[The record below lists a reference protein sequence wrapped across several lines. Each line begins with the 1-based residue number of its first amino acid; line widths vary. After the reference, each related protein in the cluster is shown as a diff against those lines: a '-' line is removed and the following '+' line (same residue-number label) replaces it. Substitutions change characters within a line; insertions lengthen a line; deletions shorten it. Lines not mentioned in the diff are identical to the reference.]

1 MSNVSFVSVE
11 DKHVKRITEIYNY
24 YIKNT
29 TVTYHYFEHTEAQ
42 MKEILYSKDPRFNS
56 FAIIDDDN
64 GEVIG
69 HCLICKFKN
78 REAYDICGE
87 VTIYIENSHLGRGI
101 GKLALNFL
109 EEEARRQKFHALVA
123 SISSENERSIRLFE
137 GEGYSKCAHFK
148 EVGVKFG
155 KVLDLV
161 YYEKILD

>member
-1 MSNVSFVSVE
+1 
-11 DKHVKRITEIYNY
+11 
-24 YIKNT
+24 
-29 TVTYHYFEHTEAQ
+29 

-56 FAIIDDDN
+56 FAIIDNDN
-64 GEVIG
+64 GEIIG

-87 VTIYIENSHLGRGI
+87 VTIYIEKSYLGRGI
-101 GKLALNFL
+101 GKLALDFL

-137 GEGYSKCAHFK
+137 SKGYFKCAHFK

-155 KVLDLV
+155 KILDLV